1 VSGTASTQAPGATT
15 EEVGLPE
22 DHAGAAVFLACAD
35 SEYVVAQT
43 LNVDGSNWMGRIR
56 RGGFAPMYLDR
67 FNLKGRVAVVT
78 GGGQGIGLAC
88 VEALLETGAH
98 VYIADRN
105 PKAAAE
111 GQAAM
116 KAKGYAAEV
125 MEMEVTD
132 SKQVDAAA
140 ARVMME
146 KGRIDILV
154 CNAGIARSETAAE
167 DVTDEHWLN
176 VMDVNLNGLFWCCR
190 AFGRHM
196 LAAGRGSIVNIGSMS
211 GVIVNKSQPQAYYN
225 ASKAA
230 VHHLTKSLAA
240 EWGGRGVRVNAVAP
254 TYINT
259 PLTAFAKTNKP
270 MFDAWIDGTPM
281 ARMGEPDEIAAVV
294 MFLASDAASLL
305 TGSIVLADGGYTCW

>member
-1 VSGTASTQAPGATT
+1 
-15 EEVGLPE
+15 
-22 DHAGAAVFLACAD
+22 
-35 SEYVVAQT
+35 
-43 LNVDGSNWMGRIR
+43 
-56 RGGFAPMYLDR
+56 MYLDR

-281 ARMGEPDEIAAVV
+281 ARIGEPDEIAAVV
-294 MFLASDAASLL
+294 MFLASDAASLM
-305 TGSIVLADGGYTCW
+305 TGSIVLADGGYSCW